1 MASLSSEYQAAQE
14 LLQRLRTPEGFL
26 ASSLE
31 EDNYKRIWARD
42 SMVCGLAA
50 LLLNDQELIRGLRDS
65 LLSLA
70 AYQHES
76 GMIPSNVDPRTGDVS
91 YGSLVG
97 RIDANTWFI
106 IGACLYQLNNKDK
119 QSWDI
124 LKPKVLKTRDY
135 LKHLEFNNKGWLYTP
150 LSGNWADEYPVHGY
164 TLYDN
169 ALRIWAERLMVKI
182 GMEPGQDIEAK
193 TLNNFWPVPEGLAT
207 SYHKAAYQDALAK
220 NVNNY
225 AAFILP
231 GHYDLRFDAAGN
243 ALALLLWPLE
253 LKQASGFRDT
263 MERFKSEFNSAL
275 IPAFWPVVGKDSYD
289 WSLLK
294 NNYSFSFKNHPGDFH
309 NGGVWPVWMGLFA
322 LGMATKHQP
331 EAVIEI
337 ARAFEKAIAANE
349 NWQFQEYLN
358 PLSKELGGKS
368 QMGYSA
374 SGVVFM
380 QTALHSDPAEYTGL
394 LGL

>member
-1 MASLSSEYQAAQE
+1 MASLSSEYQAAQG
-14 LLQRLRTPEGFL
+14 LLHRLRTPEGFL
-26 ASSLE
+26 ASTLE

-50 LLLNDQELIRGLRDS
+50 LLLNDQELLGGLKDS
-65 LLSLA
+65 LLTLA

-76 GMIPSNVDPRTGDVS
+76 GMIPSNVDPVTADVS

-106 IGACLYQLNNKDK
+106 IGACLYQLNFKDK
-119 QSWDI
+119 QSWEI
-124 LKPKVLKTRDY
+124 LKPKVLKTRNY

-169 ALRIWAERLMVKI
+169 ALRIWAERLMVKL
-182 GMEPGQDIEAK
+182 GLEPGQDIEAK
-193 TLNNFWPVPEGLAT
+193 TRNNFWPMPEGFAT
-207 SYHKAAYQDALAK
+207 AYHKAAYQDALAK

-253 LKQASGFRDT
+253 LKQALRFKNT
-263 MERFKSEFNSAL
+263 LEHFKSEFDSAL
-275 IPAFWPVVGKDSYD
+275 IPAFWPVVDENSYD

-322 LGMATKHQP
+322 LGMAAKQQP
-331 EAVIEI
+331 EGVIEI
-337 ARAFEKAIAANE
+337 ARAFEKTMAANE
-349 NWQFQEYLN
+349 DWQFQEYLN
-358 PLSKELGGKS
+358 PLSKSLGGKS

-380 QTALHSDPAEYTGL
+380 HAALHSDSSEYTRL